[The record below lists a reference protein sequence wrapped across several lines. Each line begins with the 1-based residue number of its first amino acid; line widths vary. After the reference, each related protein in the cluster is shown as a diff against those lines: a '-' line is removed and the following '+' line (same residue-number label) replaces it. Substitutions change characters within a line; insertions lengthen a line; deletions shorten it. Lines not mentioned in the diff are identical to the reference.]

1 MPSKK
6 SVTCKYL
13 FYRYTMRNG
22 TVRTLLLP
30 LVHVRIESPEEH
42 IETDALVDSGATR
55 TLIPKEIAEI
65 LPSLKYEEQRAEVTG
80 AGGVFLARVTRLKKL
95 TLIKNI
101 TPFAHFVEIEVLV
114 PDHEGILPYVILGRD
129 YVFRRFDITFHE
141 KRRKLTFT
149 EI

>member
-1 MPSKK
+1 MQKGS
-6 SVTCKYL
+6 
-13 FYRYTMRNG
+13 
-22 TVRTLLLP
+22 VRTLLLP
-30 LVHVRIESPEEH
+30 LVHVRIESPREH

-65 LPSLKYEEQRAEVTG
+65 LPSLKYKEQRAEVTG

-95 TLIKNI
+95 ALIKNV
-101 TPFAHFVEIEVLV
+101 TPFANFVETEVLV

-141 KRRKLTFT
+141 NRRKLTFT